1 MNLATAINTVF
12 FKKYATFSGRAQR
25 SEYWW
30 WALAVF
36 AIGTAAQ
43 VIDFT
48 FLASEVRTMRG
59 PGFFS
64 VEHNGPLSVI
74 VTLATLVPNFAAMVR
89 RLHDSD
95 KSGWWFLII
104 FIPLLGV
111 LYFFYL
117 LIRRGTDGPNRFGP
131 DPLDPNPHAN
141 ANGSREAR
149 TAPAGP
155 DGRRYRGMPDSPVE
169 EEDQLAVP
177 EEAQRR
183 RPPSVPTVAP
193 NTKDAPKSRPSWRT
207 PNARKDSFQT
217 TQERFKDK

>member
-1 MNLATAINTVF
+1 MDFATAIKTVF
-12 FKKYATFSGRAQR
+12 FKKYATFNGRAQR

-43 VIDFT
+43 AIDVA
-48 FLASEVRTMRG
+48 FLASEVHTMRG
-59 PGFFS
+59 PGSFS

-74 VTLATLVPNFAAMVR
+74 VTLATLVPNFSVMVR

-117 LIRRGTDGPNRFGP
+117 LIRRGTDGPNRFGL
-131 DPLDPNPHAN
+131 DPLDPNPQTNEGWTRRAK
-141 ANGSREAR
+141 A
-149 TAPAGP
+149 APAGP
-155 DGRRYRGMPDSPVE
+155 DGRQYRGLPDSKD
-169 EEDQLAVP
+169 EEDQLAEP
-177 EEAQRR
+177 EEELRR
-183 RPPSVPTVAP
+183 RPPSAP
-193 NTKDAPKSRPSWRT
+193 KPEPQAKDASPSLPSWRT
-207 PNARKDSFQT
+207 PNARQDRFQT